1 MKLSHLLPVNSA
13 LARPLVPLFIR
24 ARISA
29 NGITFLSIVFGL
41 LGALFFL
48 KGTAPAA
55 VYGAA
60 GFLLANVLD
69 ECDGK
74 VARQTGTSS
83 RFGALL
89 DTWADFI
96 VHTAFF
102 LGLGFGLAQRFP
114 LGPWRVLGLVAAA
127 GNLLSFVLDLRG
139 LSGVQPKGPAAGSP
153 PDRFAW
159 ITEWFRVDFSVL
171 VLVSAILG
179 RTGWI
184 LWAGA
189 IGVFAVWIPSTVA
202 IAARNRS

>member
-1 MKLSHLLPVNSA
+1 MKLPQLLPLNGA

-24 ARISA
+24 AGISA
-29 NGITFLSIVFGL
+29 NGITLLSIGLGL

-48 KGTAPAA
+48 KGTALAA
-55 VYGAA
+55 VYGAV

-83 RFGALL
+83 RFGMLL

-102 LGLGFGLAQRFP
+102 LSLGFGMALRFP
-114 LGPWRVLGLVAAA
+114 LGPWRVLGLLAAA
-127 GNLLSFVLDLRG
+127 GNLLSFILDLRG
-139 LSGVQPKGPAAGSP
+139 LSGVQPKGPMAGSP

-159 ITEWFRVDFSVL
+159 VTEWFRVDFSVL
-171 VLVSAILG
+171 VLASAILG
-179 RTGWI
+179 QTGWI

-189 IGVFAVWIPSTVA
+189 IGVFAVWIPSTVV